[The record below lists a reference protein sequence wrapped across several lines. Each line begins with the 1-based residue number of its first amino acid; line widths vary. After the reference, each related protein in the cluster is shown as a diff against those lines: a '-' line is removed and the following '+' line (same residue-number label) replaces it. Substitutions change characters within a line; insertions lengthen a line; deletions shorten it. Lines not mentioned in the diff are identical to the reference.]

1 MLISVV
7 AASVVKGLGVLLI
20 FKFLISLFGRKNE
33 EDGDTIDERLKLVTI
48 KGSPIIGSLLHM
60 LPNSF
65 IHSMYKF
72 YKKYYGYNIKLQ
84 YLNETTYLITRY
96 DDILEALM
104 KRPKF
109 FHRSFKFNYFNE
121 TMGFEYALFN
131 TNGTIWSYM
140 RRFITPSFNTMNV
153 NRHLQ
158 DIWLMSNLWVRNIW
172 LNNPKKKILLLN
184 NNKKNEK
191 EEEEKEG
198 VEVDMT
204 HESMY
209 YTLHV
214 INRVAFG
221 NDVDEKFQKYLYNP
235 QFVKDIQAIM
245 LFGIEGSVFPF
256 PKFLFPY
263 LPYYGKVYSNAVA
276 SNQRLDSIAQS
287 ILNSRKLKLGKE
299 DKVSPAPTSNATS
312 TSEESKVECKS
323 VIDILL
329 SKKDT
334 TQVQTE
340 LNDEGFENAI
350 IQNIKV
356 LYLAG
361 GETTSVILS
370 WIIYYLC
377 LSENHNYLERLRN
390 SADQFMKTYSPN
402 IITTS
407 TAELNQLSADQSRF
421 LNLPSDISPEEFI
434 QKDLR
439 EFYFFW
445 KEVTRIAGP
454 AIFLM
459 LNVEKPY
466 RFTSSASE
474 APIASNTNSSA
485 EKPSYDA
492 TCTSFVIQP
501 EEDVFLYLEG
511 LVKDPE
517 VFPNPDLFDP
527 DRWDY
532 EKQQYNEEIQEKM
545 EKYFLS
551 FGFGPRICPGMQLS
565 MFEAVFAFV
574 CFVFYYDVSLICKPE
589 KVQRVLGTTAHANQI
604 PISLQ
609 LRDEKL
615 ILN

>member
-1 MLISVV
+1 MSISVV
-7 AASVVKGLGVLLI
+7 AASVVKGFGIILI
-20 FKFLISLFGRKNE
+20 LKFLSSLLGRKNE

-60 LPNSF
+60 LPKSF
-65 IHSMYKF
+65 IPSMYNF

-153 NRHLQ
+153 HRHLQ

-172 LNNPKKKILLLN
+172 LNNPKKKISPLKN
-184 NNKKNEK
+184 NKKKNEK
-191 EEEEKEG
+191 EEGDKEG

-221 NDVDEKFQKYLYNP
+221 SDVDEKFLKYLYNP
-235 QFVKDIQAIM
+235 QFVKDIQDIM

-263 LPYYGKVYSNAVA
+263 LPYYNKVYSNAVT
-276 SNQRLDSIAQS
+276 SNQRLDSIAQQ

-299 DKVSPAPTSNATS
+299 DIVQETPAPGSNTTTS
-312 TSEESKVECKS
+312 TTADSKS

-340 LNDEGFENAI
+340 LNDEEFEKAI

-377 LSENHNYLERLRN
+377 LSENHDYVERLQK
-390 SADQFMKTYSPN
+390 SADQFMKNYSPN
-402 IITTS
+402 IITT
-407 TAELNQLSADQSRF
+407 TTDELKKILADQSHF
-421 LNLPSDISPEEFI
+421 LNLPSDISPEELI
-434 QKDLR
+434 QKELKD
-439 EFYFFW
+439 FYFFW

-466 RFTSSASE
+466 RFTSSNSE
-474 APIASNTNSSA
+474 APIVNNTYSSS
-485 EKPSYDA
+485 SYDV

-501 EEDVFLYLEG
+501 AEDVFLYLEG

-532 EKQQYNEEIQEKM
+532 EKQQYKDDIQEKM

-551 FGFGPRICPGMQLS
+551 FGFGPRVCPGMQLS
-565 MFEAVFAFV
+565 MLEAVFAFV
-574 CFVFYYDVSLICKPE
+574 TFVFYYDVSLTCKTE
-589 KVQRVLGTTAHANQI
+589 KVKRVLGTTAHADQI
-604 PISLQ
+604 PILLQ
-609 LRDEKL
+609 LRDERS
-615 ILN
+615 ILS